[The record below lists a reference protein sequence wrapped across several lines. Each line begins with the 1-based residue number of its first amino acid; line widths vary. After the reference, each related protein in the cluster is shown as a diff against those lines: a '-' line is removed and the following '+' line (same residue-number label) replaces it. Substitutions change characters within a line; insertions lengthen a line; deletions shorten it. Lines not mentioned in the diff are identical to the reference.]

1 MQRERGKSMRI
12 NRFFSVHPF
21 GALLLILVL
30 VGLAQPGWG
39 EKLPYPP
46 ARMDA
51 SVVDD
56 YHGTQVADPYR
67 WLENPDSPETMDWV
81 EAENK
86 LTADFVNIPAREKIK
101 TRLTKLW
108 NYPKYGLPKK
118 RGEWY
123 FFTKNE
129 GLQNQSVLYMQKG
142 LETPPAVVIDPNQL
156 STDGT
161 IALTATEYTKDGTLL
176 AYALSAKGSDEQE
189 FKIRNLDT
197 GKDYDEALKQCKFT
211 DIAWKHN
218 KEGFFYNRYPD
229 PSSVAP
235 EDRNRYNKVYWHKLE
250 TPQLKD
256 PLIYERPDNKD
267 MGFSPSITDDGK
279 YLVLNVWHGTDPKNR
294 IYYKDLETNGPVVRL
309 LDEADAMYGFVHNV
323 GSTFYFHTDLNASRG
338 RIIAIDL
345 KNPAK
350 ENWKEI
356 LPQQDDVISSVYTVN
371 NQFVAV
377 YKHHA
382 HNQLKI
388 YNTDGSFVRDIKLP
402 TIGSVS
408 SVSGRPDDTE
418 MFYSFSSFLY
428 PSTIFRYDLK
438 TNQTSIFRKPDVDFD
453 PAGYETKQVFYPSKD
468 GTKIPMFLTH
478 KKGLK
483 LDGTNPVWLYGYGG
497 FNSSMTPFFST
508 TRLVW
513 LEAGGVF
520 AVACMRGGDEYGE
533 EWHQA
538 GMLEKKQNV
547 FDDFIAAG
555 EWLIA
560 NKYTSSSKLVINGGS
575 NGGLLVAACMLQRPE
590 LFGAVVCQVPV
601 IDMLRYHKFT
611 VGHYWAPEYGN
622 AEENPA
628 HFKFL
633 RAYSP
638 LHNIKKGTAY
648 PPAIITSADTDDRV
662 VPAHS
667 KKFAAAIQVADAGK
681 NPILLRVETKA
692 GHGVGKPT
700 TKVIEEQSDI
710 YAFVFKVLGMENTL
724 QALKKPKTT
733 EP

>member
-1 MQRERGKSMRI
+1 MQRERRNSKRI
-12 NRFFSVHPF
+12 GHPF
-21 GALLLILVL
+21 STFICFLFLL
-30 VGLAQPGWG
+30 GLSGPFAAVQA

-56 YHGTQVADPYR
+56 YHGTKVADPYR
-67 WLENPDSPETMDWV
+67 WLENPDSPEVMDWV
-81 EAENK
+81 EAENQ
-86 LTADFVNIPAREKIK
+86 LTRAFVATPAREKVK

-118 RGEWY
+118 RGGRY

-142 LETPPAVVIDPNQL
+142 LVATPEVVIDPNLL
-156 STDGT
+156 SADGT
-161 IALTATEYTKDGTLL
+161 IALSATEYTKDGTLL

-197 GKDYDEALKQCKFT
+197 GKDYDEVLKYCKFT
-211 DIAWKHN
+211 DVAWKPN

-229 PSSVAP
+229 PSTVAP
-235 EDRNRYNKVYWHKLE
+235 EDRNRYNKLYWHKLE
-250 TPQLKD
+250 TPQTEDVLV
-256 PLIYERPDNKD
+256 YERPDQKD
-267 MGFSPSITDDGK
+267 FGFSPSITDDGK

-294 IYYKDLETNGPVVRL
+294 IYYKELEMDGPVVKL
-309 LDEADAMYGFVHNV
+309 LDEADAMYNPIHNV
-323 GSTFYFHTDLNASRG
+323 GSLFYFHTDLNAPRG
-338 RIIAIDL
+338 RIIALDV
-345 KNPAK
+345 KNPARG
-350 ENWKEI
+350 NWKEI
-356 LPQQDDVISSVYTVN
+356 LPEGADVISSVYAIN
-371 NQFVAV
+371 NQFVVV

-388 YNTDGSFVRDIKLP
+388 YNTDGSFVRDIELP
-402 TIGSVS
+402 TIGTAAG
-408 SVSGRPDDTE
+408 VSGKPEDSE
-418 MFYSFSSFLY
+418 MFFNFTSFLY
-428 PSTIFRYDLK
+428 PTTIFRYDFK
-438 TNQTSIFRKPDVDFD
+438 TNRTIVFQKPEVDFD

-483 LDGTNPVWLYGYGG
+483 LNGANPVWLYGYGG
-497 FNSSMTPFFST
+497 FNISKTPFFST
-508 TRLVW
+508 SKLIW
-513 LEAGGVF
+513 LEGGGVF
-520 AVACMRGGDEYGE
+520 AVANLRGGDEYGE

-560 NKYTSSSKLVINGGS
+560 NKYTNSSKLVINGGS

-611 VGHYWAPEYGN
+611 VGHYWVPEYGN
-622 AEENPA
+622 AAENPG

-633 RAYSP
+633 YAYSP

-662 VPAHS
+662 VPAHA

-681 NPILLRVETKA
+681 NPLLLRVETKA
-692 GHGVGKPT
+692 GHGAGKPT
-700 TKVIEEQSDI
+700 NKVIEEQSDI
-710 YAFVFKVLGMENTL
+710 YAFVFKVLGMENDI

>member
-1 MQRERGKSMRI
+1 MHRERKKLKQNDQIS
-12 NRFFSVHPF
+12 FFRLF
-21 GALLLILVL
+21 FCFLLVL
-30 VGLAQPGWG
+30 GTAGLAQPGWG

-56 YHGTQVADPYR
+56 YHGTKVADPYR

-81 EAENK
+81 EAQNQ
-86 LTADFVNIPAREKIK
+86 LTANFVNIPAREKVK

-118 RGEWY
+118 RGDRY

-142 LETPPAVVIDPNQL
+142 LEASPSVVIDPNQL

-176 AYALSAKGSDEQE
+176 AYALSAQGSDEQG
-189 FKIRNLDT
+189 FRIRNLET
-197 GKDYDEALKQCKFT
+197 GRDYDEILKHCKFT

-218 KEGFFYNRYPD
+218 KEGLFYNRYPD
-229 PSSVAP
+229 PSTVAP
-235 EDRNRYNKVYWHKLE
+235 EDRNRYNKVYWHKLG
-250 TPQLKD
+250 TPQSQD
-256 PLIYERPDNKD
+256 VLIYERPDNKD
-267 MGFSPSITDDGK
+267 MGFSPSITEDGR
-279 YLVLNVWHGTDPKNR
+279 YLVLHVWHGTDPKNR
-294 IYYKDLETNGPVVRL
+294 IYFKDLETNGSVVRL
-309 LDEADAMYGFVHNV
+309 LDDADATYLFVHSV
-323 GSTFYFHTDLNASRG
+323 GTTFYFHTDLNAPRG

-345 KNPAK
+345 KNPAN

-356 LPQQDDVISSVYTVN
+356 LPQQENVISSVYAIN
-371 NQFVAV
+371 NQFVVV

-388 YNTDGSFVRDIKLP
+388 YETNGSFLRDIELP
-402 TIGSVS
+402 TIGSVAGI
-408 SVSGRPDDTE
+408 SGRPEDSE

-428 PSTIFRYDLK
+428 PGTIFRYDFKNNL
-438 TNQTSIFRKPDVDFD
+438 TGIFRKPDVDFE
-453 PAGYETKQVFYPSKD
+453 PTGYETKQVFYPSKD

-497 FNSSMTPFFST
+497 FNISETPFFSISK
-508 TRLVW
+508 LIW
-513 LEAGGVF
+513 LETGGVF
-520 AVACMRGGDEYGE
+520 AVANLRGGDEYGE

-560 NKYTSSSKLVINGGS
+560 NKYTNSSKLIINGGS

-611 VGHYWAPEYGN
+611 VGHYWTPEYGN
-622 AEENPA
+622 AEENRE

-633 RAYSP
+633 YAYSP

-648 PPAIITSADTDDRV
+648 PPTIITSADTDDRV

-681 NPILLRVETKA
+681 NPILLRVETKT
-692 GHGVGKPT
+692 GHGAGKPT

-710 YAFVFKVLGMENTL
+710 YAFVFKVLGMENTI